1 MIFILFYFPF
11 VIVMI
16 FALVIDYVSINTTTT
31 LAPSNRI
38 IVQCFVS
45 SAGLPSDLA
54 VYKLTELSTK
64 SFS

>member
-1 MIFILFYFPF
+1 MLKKMP
-11 VIVMI
+11 
-16 FALVIDYVSINTTTT
+16 

-54 VYKLTELSTK
+54 DRIINKIIFLDLGIS
-64 SFS
+64 